1 MAQTKTSKSRSSGSA
16 NRTKSSSSSRSNG
29 TSTKKRSSRGSGSST
44 TKRAGS
50 ASASKSGSR
59 KRTNPRSSSSSK
71 RNAQSRQGQNGRAD
85 KSTVESIVEKAKA
98 PAMAG
103 GAALLGLAG
112 GLAVSR
118 KQRRKGVFSRMSAPS
133 LKAPKVKMPKLS
145 APDMPKPGT
154 MVKAV
159 GSAAGQVADRST
171 RLGQIAA
178 EVQKASDAI
187 ANGSDRD

>member
-16 NRTKSSSSSRSNG
+16 KRTKSSSSSRSDGNA
-29 TSTKKRSSRGSGSST
+29 TKNRSSRRS
-44 TKRAGS
+44 
-50 ASASKSGSR
+50 SGSR
-59 KRTNPRSSSSSK
+59 SGSQKRTNPRSSSSSK
-71 RNAQSRQGQNGRAD
+71 GNAQSLQRQDGNSD

-103 GAALLGLAG
+103 GAALVGLAG
-112 GLAVSR
+112 GLALSR
-118 KQRRKGVFSRMSAPS
+118 KRRKGVFSRMSAPS